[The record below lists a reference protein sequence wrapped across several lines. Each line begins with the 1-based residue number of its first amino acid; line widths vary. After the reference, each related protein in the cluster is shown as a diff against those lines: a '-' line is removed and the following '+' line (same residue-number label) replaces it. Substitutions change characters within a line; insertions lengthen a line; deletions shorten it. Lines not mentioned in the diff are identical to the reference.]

1 MSGPAVPATPS
12 GVGAIT
18 RGRRAFGVAG
28 TLLLAI
34 VLALLSGSA
43 LVSAGAA
50 DTAHLIGTVS
60 GGGSALP
67 GIEAV
72 AYLLDDD
79 GTWDLAGFD
88 KTDGLGQYDVGALA
102 AGTYHLRFVDST
114 GAYLGEYL
122 DDAAT
127 IGAAQ
132 VVPVADGESVTI
144 AGVELAPAAHIAGT
158 VTGGGAPLARIGVSA
173 YQFLSDPNFHD
184 YWSPVASGRTDAA
197 GHYDL
202 AGLPA
207 GTYRLGFTDFSDAF
221 VDEYWD
227 DAATLELSQDV
238 AVDAGSTAAGKDAVL
253 AAVAHI
259 QGTVSG
265 PDGPLAGVEVQGLE
279 LQDGSWRLA
288 AQATTDA
295 LGAYDLAGLRAGTFR
310 VAFEDWA
317 DSRAHEFF
325 ANAPRLAGAQDVP
338 VGESETVTGIDALL
352 ASGHIRGT
360 IANPAGDPIDGL
372 ALAWAQEDGG
382 WTIQGAAPTD
392 VDGHY
397 DIAGLPPGTYR
408 VQLADFGVQG
418 EEGAAGIAPVSEW
431 WNDKDTLETA
441 DDVVLAEGGSRA
453 GIDGTLVPGDQVPA
467 PTVTNTALPAIS
479 GSPQVGQTLTA
490 STGSWDPSTE
500 ITHTYQWFAN
510 GTPIVDATAPTFNP
524 TADLVGRRIAV
535 RVTAS
540 VIGRWPGAAT
550 SLETAPVVAASA
562 PTPPATGP
570 SKTNKA
576 VVNAVLPRIVG
587 KARVG
592 QRLRLTPGS
601 WQPSVVTWK
610 LQWLANGKVVKRATR
625 TVFVVRA
632 GQVGKRLTVR
642 VVASAGGYQPLT
654 VTTRPTARVK
664 P

>member
-1 MSGPAVPATPS
+1 
-12 GVGAIT
+12 
-18 RGRRAFGVAG
+18 VAG
-28 TLLLAI
+28 TLLLATA
-34 VLALLSGSA
+34 VALVTGSA

-50 DTAHLIGTVS
+50 DTAHLLGTVS

-72 AYLLDDD
+72 AYLLDGD

-102 AGTYHLRFVDST
+102 AGTYHVRFVDST

-127 IGAAQ
+127 VGAGQ
-132 VVPVADGESVTI
+132 DVAVAEGESVTI

-158 VTGGGAPLARIGVSA
+158 VTGGGTPLARIGVSA
-173 YQFLSDPNFHD
+173 YQFLSDPAFHD

-197 GHYDL
+197 GHYDR
-202 AGLPA
+202 AGRPA

-227 DAATLELSQDV
+227 DAGTLERSQEV
-238 AVDAGSTAAGKDAVL
+238 AVAPGGTAAGKDALL
-253 AAVAHI
+253 AAVSHI

-279 LQDGSWRLA
+279 LQDGAWRLA

-295 LGAYDLAGLRAGTFR
+295 LGGYDLAGLREGTFR

-317 DSRAHEFF
+317 DSRAREFF
-325 ANAPRLAGAQDVP
+325 AGAPRLAGAQDVP
-338 VGESETVTGIDALL
+338 VGASETVTGIDALL

-360 IANPAGDPIDGL
+360 ITDTAGDAVDGL
-372 ALAWAQEDGG
+372 ALAYGQEGAG
-382 WTIQGAAPTD
+382 WEVVGAATTD
-392 VDGHY
+392 VDGNY
-397 DIAGLPPGTYR
+397 DIAGLPAGTYR
-408 VQLADFGVQG
+408 VQLSDFGVQA
-418 EEGAAGIAPVSEW
+418 EDGAAGVAPLSEW
-431 WNDKDTLETA
+431 WKDEATLEAA
-441 DDVVLAEGGSRA
+441 DDVVLAGGGSRT
-453 GIDGTLVPGDQVPA
+453 GIDGTLVLGEHVPV
-467 PTVTNTALPAIS
+467 PTVTNTVLPAIS
-479 GSPQVGQTLTA
+479 GSPQVGKTLTA
-490 STGSWDPSTE
+490 STGSWDPSVE

-510 GTPIVDATAPTFNP
+510 GTPIVDATAATYNP
-524 TADLVGRRIAV
+524 TADMVGRRIAV

-540 VIGRWPGAAT
+540 VIGRWPGSAT

-562 PTPPATGP
+562 PAPPGTEPTQPAR
-570 SKTNKA
+570 
-576 VVNAVLPRIVG
+576 VVANAVLPRIVG

-592 QRLRLTPGS
+592 QRLRLTSGS
-601 WQPSVVTWK
+601 WTPTVVTRK
-610 LQWLANGKVVKRATR
+610 LQWLANGKAVKRATR
-625 TVFVVRA
+625 TFYVVRA

-642 VVASAGGYQPLT
+642 VVASATGYQPVT
-654 VTTRPTARVK
+654 VTTRPTARVR